1 MGQPTN
7 ELIRATSTELCARDF
22 IAQHGELFAVF
33 DSATQ
38 DSGNVAFGVEVGGAR
53 FFVKTAG
60 AKHDSRPFLAHGE
73 RVALLRNA
81 VRLRRSVPDAAL
93 PMLHQVVESADG
105 PLLVYDWVEG
115 ELLRKGGAAGSDASS
130 AFVRFRGLP
139 AHEISAALEQ
149 VFRLHVELAR
159 QGWVASDFY
168 DGCLIYDFA
177 SRQLNVIDL
186 DNYREGPFFNDMGRM
201 FGSTRFMAP
210 EEHELGVRID
220 ERTTVFTL
228 GRTIEQLFPA
238 ADARVQSVAA
248 RACEPHPR
256 QRFQTVHDFY
266 RAWSAATLGVRA
278 ASR

>member
-1 MGQPTN
+1 VPGHTPHVLVQVASA
-7 ELIRATSTELCARDF
+7 ELGARDI
-22 IAQHGELFAVF
+22 IAKHGEIFAVF

-38 DSGNVAFGVEVGGAR
+38 DSGNVAYGVEAGGER

-60 AKHDSRPFLAHGE
+60 ASNDDRPFLAHAE

-81 VRLRRSVPDAAL
+81 VRLRRSVPDGPL
-93 PMLHQVVESADG
+93 PVLHQVVESADG
-105 PLLVYDWVEG
+105 PLLVYEWVEG
-115 ELLRKGGAAGSDASS
+115 EVLRKGGAPGAEASS
-130 AFVRFRGLP
+130 AFARFRGLP
-139 AHEISAALEQ
+139 AHEIGEALER

-177 SRQLNVIDL
+177 CRDLHVIDL

-210 EEHELGVRID
+210 EEHQLGVRID

-238 ADARVQSVAA
+238 ANARIQSVAA
-248 RACEPHPR
+248 RACELHPR
-256 QRFQTVHDFY
+256 RRFQTVEHFY
-266 RAWSAATLGVRA
+266 EAWSIAAANAL
-278 ASR
+278 

>member
-1 MGQPTN
+1 MTGLSANDLT
-7 ELIRATSTELCARDF
+7 RATSTALGARDF
-22 IAQHGELFAVF
+22 IAQQGEIFAVF

-38 DSGNVAFGVEVGGAR
+38 DSGNVAFGVKVGGER

-60 AKHDSRPFLAHGE
+60 SEQDARAFLAHRQ

-81 VRLRRSVPDAAL
+81 IRLRRSVPDPVL
-93 PMLHQVVESADG
+93 PVLHQVVESADG
-105 PLLVYDWVEG
+105 PLLIYGWVEG
-115 ELLRKGGAAGSDASS
+115 ELLAKRGAPGVELSS

-139 AHEISAALEQ
+139 AHEISEALER

-168 DGCLIYDFA
+168 DGCLMYDF
-177 SRQLNVIDL
+177 SNRQLHVIDL

-238 ADARVQSVAA
+238 ADAGVQGIVA
-248 RACEPHPR
+248 RACESHPR
-256 QRFQTVHDFY
+256 HRFQTVHDFY
-266 RAWSAATLGVRA
+266 RAWSAATPGLRA
-278 ASR
+278 

>member
-1 MGQPTN
+1 VTGHTPHDF
-7 ELIRATSTELCARDF
+7 LHVASTELGARDF
-22 IAQHGELFAVF
+22 IAEHGEIFAVF

-38 DSGNVAFGVEVGGAR
+38 DSGNVAYGVEVGGHR

-60 AKHDSRPFLAHGE
+60 AKDDARPFLAHAE

-81 VRLRRSVPDAAL
+81 VRLRRSVPDTTL
-93 PMLHQVVESADG
+93 PVLRQVVESAEG

-115 ELLRKGGAAGSDASS
+115 EVLRKGGAPSAEASS

-139 AHEISAALEQ
+139 ANEISDALER

-177 SRQLNVIDL
+177 CRELHVIDL
-186 DNYREGPFFNDMGRM
+186 DNYREGPFFNDVGRM

-210 EEHELGVRID
+210 EEHQLGVRID

-238 ADARVQSVAA
+238 AHAKVLSVAS
-248 RACEPHPR
+248 RACELHPR
-256 QRFQTVHDFY
+256 RRFQTVEEFY
-266 RAWSAATLGVRA
+266 QAWSAAA
-278 ASR
+278 AAPL

>member
-1 MGQPTN
+1 MGLPASD
-7 ELIRATSTELCARDF
+7 LIRAASTALGARDF
-22 IAQHGELFAVF
+22 IAQQGEIFAVF

-38 DSGNVAFGVEVGGAR
+38 DSGNVAFGVKVGGER

-60 AKHDSRPFLAHGE
+60 AEHDSRPFLAHRE

-81 VRLRRSVPDAAL
+81 VRLRRSITDPVL
-93 PMLHQVVESADG
+93 PALHQVVESADG
-105 PLLVYDWVEG
+105 PLLVYDWAEG
-115 ELLRKGGAAGSDASS
+115 ELLRKRGAAGSDASS

-139 AHEISAALEQ
+139 AHEICEALER

-177 SRQLNVIDL
+177 SRELHVIDL
-186 DNYREGPFFNDMGRM
+186 DNYRQGPFFNDMGRM

-228 GRTIEQLFPA
+228 GRTIEQLFPV
-238 ADARVQSVAA
+238 ADAPVQGIVA
-248 RACEPHPR
+248 RACEAHPR
-256 QRFQTVHDFY
+256 HRFQSVQEFY
-266 RAWSAATLGVRA
+266 RAWSAATPGLRA
-278 ASR
+278 

>member
-1 MGQPTN
+1 MTGHTPQD
-7 ELIRATSTELCARDF
+7 LLRVASTTLGARDF
-22 IAQHGELFAVF
+22 IAEHGEIFAVF

-38 DSGNVAFGVEVGGAR
+38 DSGNVAYGVEVGGER

-60 AKHDSRPFLAHGE
+60 ARDDARPFLTHSD

-81 VRLRRSVPDAAL
+81 VRLRRSVPVSTL
-93 PMLHQVVESADG
+93 PVLRQVVESADG

-115 ELLRKGGAAGSDASS
+115 EVLGKSGAPGPEASS
-130 AFVRFRGLP
+130 AFVRFRSLP
-139 AHEISAALEQ
+139 AHEITAALER
-149 VFRLHVELAR
+149 VFRLHVDLAR

-177 SRQLNVIDL
+177 RRELHVIDL
-186 DNYREGPFFNDMGRM
+186 DNYREGPFFNDVGRM

-210 EEHELGVRID
+210 EEHQLGVRID

-238 ADARVQSVAA
+238 AHAPIHSVAA
-248 RACEPHPR
+248 RACELHPR
-256 QRFQTVHDFY
+256 RRFQTVEQFY
-266 RAWSAATLGVRA
+266 RAWSTAGAAPL
-278 ASR
+278 